1 MKKILITNDDGFES
15 KGLLALAKALKPL
28 ADVTIVAPTT
38 EKSACGHSLTLTR
51 PLRFV
56 QLEPDFYKLDDGT
69 PTDCIFLSLTKLF
82 TEDNKPDIVISGINV
97 GANMG
102 EDITYSG
109 TASAAMEAVLQGI
122 PAIAISQVY
131 RDGGKSIDVH
141 GYTLAEQS
149 IVDLVKKI
157 FANDFPLPARKFLNV
172 NIPPIAPHLCQGF
185 KITRAG
191 NKKYGFHA
199 EVHHNPRG
207 MEYYWIGLPKLEWMQ
222 TKGHTTDFEAINDN
236 YISITPVH
244 LDMTSHEDIDALEAW
259 IWRCV
264 MNAVVCSLE
273 RMISKHSKIPK

>member
-1 MKKILITNDDGFES
+1 MKKILVTNDDGFES
-15 KGLLALAKALKPL
+15 KGLLALVEALKPL
-28 ADVTIVAPTT
+28 GHVTVVAPTT

-56 QLEPDFYKLDDGT
+56 EVEEDFYKLDDGT

-82 TEDNKPDIVISGINV
+82 EDDEKPDIVISGINV

-131 RDGGKSIDVH
+131 NNGGKTIDNYGYDLAKESI
-141 GYTLAEQS
+141 AS
-149 IVDLVKKI
+149 LVQKI
-157 FANDFPLPARKFLNV
+157 FDRNFPLPERKFLNV
-172 NIPPIAPHLCQGF
+172 NIPPIPSSECKGF
-185 KITRAG
+185 KVTRAG

-207 MEYYWIGLPKLEWMQ
+207 KEYYWIGLPKLDWME
-222 TKGHTTDFEAINDN
+222 TKGHVTDFEAVNDG
-236 YISITPVH
+236 YVSVTPVH
-244 LDMTSHEDIDALEAW
+244 LDMTSHDDIHALNEW
-259 IWRCV
+259 I
-264 MNAVVCSLE
+264 
-273 RMISKHSKIPK
+273 